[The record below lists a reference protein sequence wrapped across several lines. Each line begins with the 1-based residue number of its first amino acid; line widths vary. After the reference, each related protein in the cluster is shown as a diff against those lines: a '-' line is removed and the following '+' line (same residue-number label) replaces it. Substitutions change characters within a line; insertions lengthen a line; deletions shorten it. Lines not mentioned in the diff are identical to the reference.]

1 MGLVSTL
8 HTCGRAVIKFLPLLH
23 NLKFLQLCPLASFIF
38 VSRMAQQDE
47 LKLHIRIHSLYQI
60 FNQSGRLPFS
70 IVRLQTDPAGR
81 VVGLR
86 VPAPWVGP
94 ATLMGSHGSGL
105 KYLWGPDPWMG
116 TQWVIGPSLGP
127 GSLG

>member
-1 MGLVSTL
+1 L
-8 HTCGRAVIKFLPLLH
+8 IK
-23 NLKFLQLCPLASFIF
+23 NIEDKDSFIDINDVVDLEAERGSEF
-38 VSRMAQQDE
+38 LEAA
-47 LKLHIRIHSLYQI
+47 
-60 FNQSGRLPFS
+60 
-70 IVRLQTDPAGR
+70 IVVEVIIGTKRERTRLQTDPAGR

-116 TQWVIGPSLGP
+116 TRWVIGPSLGP
-127 GSLG
+127 GSWVLGIDYVIL

>member
-1 MGLVSTL
+1 VVCTCVWSYRRQANGKLLLYCPPKEAQGVRLCLDQYHVIQKGNQRLRRHSGALVS
-8 HTCGRAVIKFLPLLH
+8 
-23 NLKFLQLCPLASFIF
+23 
-38 VSRMAQQDE
+38 
-47 LKLHIRIHSLYQI
+47 
-60 FNQSGRLPFS
+60 
-70 IVRLQTDPAGR
+70 RLQTDPAGR

-116 TQWVIGPSLGP
+116 TRWVMGPSLGP
-127 GSLG
+127 GSWVLGIDYVIL